1 MAKDNTSEYSDCLS
15 KLCYTVLVYYYICV
29 LTFLVDIAVSF
40 SSDNIEVK
48 SEERDQQLR
57 GGALICLSCC

>member
-15 KLCYTVLVYYYICV
+15 KLCHTVLVYHYICV

-48 SEERDQQLR
+48 S
-57 GGALICLSCC
+57 